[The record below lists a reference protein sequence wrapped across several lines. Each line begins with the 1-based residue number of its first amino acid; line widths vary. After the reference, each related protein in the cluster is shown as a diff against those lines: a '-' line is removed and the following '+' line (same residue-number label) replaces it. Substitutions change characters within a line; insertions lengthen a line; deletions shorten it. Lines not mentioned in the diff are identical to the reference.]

1 MISDN
6 IICTS
11 ASSVYYMPVICF
23 ACTFTL
29 HLTGNTNSAQQFLM
43 LFSLLRG
50 SVGLSVIRE
59 EDSSPLVLFRHRT
72 EPEIA
77 CAVVRGCNPQKSSG
91 SDIPR
96 KRNMQEPLCNYLIFP
111 PQHHHYRTAQTAWER
126 ESERERER
134 DVSSVNKHN
143 DGNRKKNPR
152 VKYGV

>member
-29 HLTGNTNSAQQFLM
+29 HFTGNTNSAQQFLM

-59 EDSSPLVLFRHRT
+59 EDSSPLVLLGTGQSLRLLVRLL
-72 EPEIA
+72 A
-77 CAVVRGCNPQKSSG
+77 AVIPQKSSG
-91 SDIPR
+91 SDILR
-96 KRNMQEPLCNYLIFP
+96 KRNTQEPLCNYLIFP

-126 ESERERER
+126 ERERERGAREERERER
-134 DVSSVNKHN
+134 E
-143 DGNRKKNPR
+143 REMER
-152 VKYGV
+152 ERERERE